1 MHFSTVNHH
10 PSFMCKQQ
18 AGSVWGPSTIRLWRL
33 LIALPS
39 FHFTLHLTFQVL
51 SIIDDI
57 FNPQYRKFDSKHY
70 VLLCTCFSI
79 TNNILWNSDLNS
91 FKICPLTSPTATQLP
106 TVYPALD
113 LFWLCS
119 IFTQHSLEERFKFLK
134 YSTRKYCL
142 KPVPFDISK

>member
-1 MHFSTVNHH
+1 MHFSTVNHY
-10 PSFMCKQQ
+10 PSFMCKWQP
-18 AGSVWGPSTIRLWRL
+18 GSVLGPSTIKWWRL

-39 FHFTLHLTFQVL
+39 FHFTLHLIFQVL

-91 FKICPLTSPTATQLP
+91 LRSPPSLALQPLNYLQFTLP
-106 TVYPALD
+106 LIH
-113 LFWLCS
+113 CG
-119 IFTQHSLEERFKFLK
+119 FTQSLLNILWNKDLKF
-134 YSTRKYCL
+134 
-142 KPVPFDISK
+142 